1 MIAPEEIPADA
12 STLIYLAK
20 ARAYDVIT
28 ACQLTLLAAA
38 GVWRE
43 AVEDGEAAG
52 YMDAAAIKEAEIA
65 NQLKRVDLTGN
76 QEQRASEF
84 ATTHRLGQ
92 GESEALALAS
102 PGGRILVDDGR
113 ATKVA
118 QALGLVPL
126 STLFLPVLAAR
137 AGQMSTRDALGMLR
151 SIATAANAR
160 AEAVIVLEKWIR
172 REER

>member
-1 MIAPEEIPADA
+1 MAASEEIPADA

-28 ACQLTLLAAA
+28 ACQLTLLAPA

-52 YMDAAAIKEAEIA
+52 YLDAAAIREAEIA
-65 NQLKRVDLTGN
+65 NRVKRLDLTAN
-76 QEQRASEF
+76 QGERASEI

-92 GESEALALAS
+92 GESEALALAA
-102 PGGRILVDDGR
+102 PGGRLLVDDGR
-113 ATKVA
+113 AAKAA

-126 STLFLPVLAAR
+126 STLFLPALAVR
-137 AGQMSTRDALGMLR
+137 VGRMSRRDALARLR

-160 AEAVIVLEKWIR
+160 AETVITLEAWIR
-172 REER
+172 REAR